1 MKMYWCL
8 NKAQYRIM
16 FKDDTNKSYTKKYSK
31 DTFCDDFA
39 KLEEKVGIM
48 CPEERKQE
56 LIRQVV
62 DDMETNSATE
72 STNTG
77 YCLYSFPAGTVI
89 PPYLSKCSVAE
100 ECSLILQLGVETKL
114 KMDEIAKNSLLE
126 SLIEEK
132 DIQTTIAMTQLRK
145 ELMDKY
151 ANEIS
156 VYQTQ
161 LEASRKQLRDS
172 QESFLLQRDTE
183 VSELNKKLQTMES
196 IKQENSQLQEMLRTS
211 RQMFQDEFTN
221 IRKTIQSEYESK
233 TSMLE
238 SSLQELKE
246 EKKELSSQLSA
257 LLQTRG
263 NSSRLGQQGEFNL
276 EDILQS
282 VFPDSKIEPIE
293 SHCGDFVQSYR
304 NLKIMWEAKNHHTS
318 VPKRDVDKFLRDMKN
333 NTDIDVGI
341 MVAMN
346 THVEAHNCNNGL
358 DFEFLND
365 VDSKPYRCVFYIS
378 NLLAYEEPTFILRF
392 VNVFLLHIQR
402 VKPNIAGEDKLNIF
416 GMKLQ
421 KLLGIVNNRLKTW
434 KKRKLELS
442 REIEENS
449 LFIESIQTGLC
460 DIVTDI

>member
-1 MKMYWCL
+1 MSWCL
-8 NKAQYRIM
+8 NKPQSRIVYQ
-16 FKDDTNKSYTKKYSK
+16 TTGNKSYTKKYSK
-31 DTFCDDFA
+31 KTICDDFA

-62 DDMETNSATE
+62 DEMETHSATE
-72 STNTG
+72 TG

-89 PPYLSKCSVAE
+89 PAYLSKCSVAE

-114 KMDEIAKNSLLE
+114 KMDDIAKNSLLE

-132 DIQTTIAMTQLRK
+132 DIQTTIAMNTLRK

-151 ANEIS
+151 ANDIG

-161 LEASRKQLRDS
+161 IEHFRKQLRDS
-172 QESFLLQRDTE
+172 QETFSIQKDTE
-183 VSELNKKLQTMES
+183 VCELMKKLQTMDS
-196 IKQENSQLQEMLRTS
+196 IKQENTLLQEMLRAS
-211 RQMFQDEFTN
+211 RQMFQDEVVN
-221 IRKTIQSEYESK
+221 LRKTIQSEYETK
-233 TSMLE
+233 TSVLE

-276 EDILQS
+276 ESILQS
-282 VFPDSKIEPIE
+282 VFPESNIESIE

-318 VPKRDVDKFLRDMKN
+318 VPKRDVDKFLRDMKH
-333 NTDIDVGI
+333 NTDIDVGV

-346 THVEAHNCNNGL
+346 THIEAHNCNNGL

-365 VDSKPYRCVFYIS
+365 IESKPYRCVFYIG

-392 VNVFLLHIQR
+392 INIFLLHIQR
-402 VKPNIAGEDKLNIF
+402 AKPNMVENDKLNIL

-442 REIEENS
+442 KELEENT
-449 LFIESIQTGLC
+449 LFIEAIQTGLC
-460 DIVTDI
+460 DIASDV